1 MTKTEVLA
9 DPNSCFN
16 KAGPNTK
23 MFIGLD
29 WDPAVPTMIRAW
41 ALERLKRGLNKQE
54 DPQIAEAF
62 ALADGIEQSLPA
74 IRKARAEKRAEDL
87 KLNPRL
93 NPALN
98 PAAAWPFPK

>member
-16 KAGPNTK
+16 RAGPATK

-29 WDPAVPTMIRAW
+29 WDPAVPSMIRHW
-41 ALERLKRGLNKQE
+41 ALERVKRGLNKTD
-54 DPQIAEAF
+54 DPQIKEAF
-62 ALADGIEQSLPA
+62 ALAEEIERDGPA
-74 IRKARAEKRAEDL
+74 IRKARTEKRAEDL

-93 NPALN
+93 NPA
-98 PAAAWPFPK
+98 AAWPFPQR